1 MLRNMKVSR
10 KLLLISLSFSLP
22 IGVLLFFLTKG
33 INYDIRFATLEKY
46 GNAYQRRLEKLFQHA
61 IEHKILARQVLSGAK
76 NLESALVQ
84 QQGLI
89 AADLED
95 LSRIHQELSVD
106 LQATSEGLAKRSRE
120 SASPE
125 AIAEAWSTLKAGLPG
140 MAPAASDYAHVP
152 LFEKIRTLITHA
164 GDTSNLILDPDL
176 DSYYL
181 MDVTLLALPQEQDR
195 IQDIVSYAQASFADG
210 NLAPAERMHL
220 AVLGTLL
227 RQSDVDRIQASAQT
241 ALNEDANFY
250 GESASLRQR
259 LPGALRAHKEGAE
272 RFLLLLEEAGKS
284 SGDRL
289 ASQSIVEAGR
299 ALLDQSFSLWF
310 LAQEE
315 MDVLL
320 DARVADFQAMKW
332 MALSLTLLAIA
343 AAGILVFFIAR
354 SITRPLKDAVDV
366 ARKIAEGN
374 LAVDIPA
381 VTRDE
386 TGQLLV
392 AMDEMT
398 GRLSEIMRQ
407 VVSGADAIASA
418 ANQVSSASQQLSQG
432 TNEQAAS
439 VQEATAS
446 LEQMNASITQNAENS
461 RQMEEMALKGAI
473 DAEESGKAVQASV
486 DAMKAIAERI
496 SIIDDIAY
504 QTNLL
509 SLNAAIEA
517 ARAGEHGK
525 GFAVVAREVRQ
536 LATRSQGAAKEI
548 GQTAG
553 ASVAVAERSGQQL
566 GELVPSIRKTTKLV
580 QEVVAAS
587 NEQSTGVTQVS
598 KAMTLVDQV
607 TQRNAASSEELAST
621 SEELASQ
628 AVAMR
633 DLVSFFQLGGNGSL
647 PPENAVLPAN
657 GKKEERKSS
666 FDHAAPPPPARKA
679 NGANGHGR
687 LHQDFEDRDFQRF

>member
-95 LSRIHQELSVD
+95 LSRIHQELAVD

-120 SASPE
+120 QASPE

-195 IQDIVSYAQASFADG
+195 IQDIISYTQASFSDG
-210 NLAPAERMHL
+210 TLAPAERMHL

-241 ALNEDANFY
+241 ALNEDGNFY

-259 LPGALRAHKEGAE
+259 LPGALRAHKEAADRVLALIEEVGRSGE
-272 RFLLLLEEAGKS
+272 RLNV
-284 SGDRL
+284 
-289 ASQSIVEAGR
+289 QSLVEAGR

-374 LAVDIPA
+374 LAVEIPA

-407 VVSGADAIASA
+407 VVSAADAIASA

-566 GELVPSIRKTTKLV
+566 GDLVPSIRKTTKLV

-587 NEQSTGVTQVS
+587 NEQSTGVSQVS

-647 PPENAVLPAN
+647 PPERPVLPGN
-657 GKKEERKSS
+657 GKKEEKKTS
-666 FDHAAPPPPARKA
+666 FEHAPPPPAARKA
-679 NGANGHGR
+679 SGANGHGR